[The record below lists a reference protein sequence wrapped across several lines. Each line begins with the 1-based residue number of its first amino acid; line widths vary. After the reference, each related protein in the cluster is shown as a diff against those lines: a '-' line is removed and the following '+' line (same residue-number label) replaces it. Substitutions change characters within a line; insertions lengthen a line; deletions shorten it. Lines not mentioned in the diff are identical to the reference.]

1 MIISNFEFPHV
12 HGSRRLEWV
21 WQLEIRTVIRTHESI
36 MDFDQ
41 VVLILA
47 RKKPWMTAVAIANL
61 METVALTTDI
71 CSKLVLTE
79 QDASELKRLAN
90 QFSMQLKAIQQA
102 LHAQLNFGDDIPMQ
116 NNSFA
121 EREELEVWAK
131 YWKPWKT
138 SFSFFT

>member
-1 MIISNFEFPHV
+1 
-12 HGSRRLEWV
+12 
-21 WQLEIRTVIRTHESI
+21 
-36 MDFDQ
+36 
-41 VVLILA
+41 
-47 RKKPWMTAVAIANL
+47 MTAVAIANL

-90 QFSMQLKAIQQA
+90 QFSTQLKAIQQA

-121 EREELEVWAK
+121 EREELEV
-131 YWKPWKT
+131 
-138 SFSFFT
+138 